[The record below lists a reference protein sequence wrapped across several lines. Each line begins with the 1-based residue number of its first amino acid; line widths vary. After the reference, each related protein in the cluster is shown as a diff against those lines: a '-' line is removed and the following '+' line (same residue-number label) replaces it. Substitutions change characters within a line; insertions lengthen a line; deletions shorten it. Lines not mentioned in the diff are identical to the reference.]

1 MVLRPSSNRSRIL
14 NGNVCREVYGSAS
27 VACVSEGSCLCGYQ
41 QDLWH
46 NSSQVLCFDPEYV
59 TQGAGWSCFYQDSYC
74 FLSGL
79 LKRAEVGVFQVFQI
93 KRLTYLFLFFIMVS
107 KAANPS
113 HPGVMKRKCAS
124 KNYCIS
130 SSIFYPIYNNNNNTN
145 NNGARQHEI

>member
-79 LKRAEVGVFQVFQI
+79 LKRAEVGIFQVFQI
-93 KRLTYLFLFFIMVS
+93 KRLTYLFYFSLWWVRQQTHHTQEWWKES
-107 KAANPS
+107 
-113 HPGVMKRKCAS
+113 VRL